1 MSEHFA
7 FALPLSL
14 CSVLAVSI
22 VPARLFGFGIWDF
35 GLFALLPPRHVLDY
49 LFSVRQKA
57 G

>member
-22 VPARLFGFGIWDF
+22 VPARLFGFGISDF
-35 GLFALLPPRHVLDY
+35 GLFALLPPRHVVDY
-49 LFSVRQKA
+49 LLSVRQKA